1 MIDPVTTVNDQFKV
15 ATAADDWKG
24 ITSVTTLN
32 DQFAVGKSSS
42 GGRRLITPV
51 VYVPWHGDVKEQRR
65 GLSPEKPK
73 SPVRRTEL
81 SSFLE

>member
-1 MIDPVTTVNDQFKV
+1 MIDPVTALNDQFKV

-24 ITSVTTLN
+24 ITSVVTLN

-42 GGRRLITPV
+42 GGRELITV

-65 GLSPEKPK
+65 GLSLKTK
-73 SPVRRTEL
+73 SSVRRTEL